1 MYQGGY
7 NKAVSL
13 ADKILEQATKTKASV
28 VAEEESRSGL
38 MSSTRRAFKQY
49 TEAASGEP
57 SVTKQTPDDMN
68 ADYIA
73 RLRADTE
80 EYLRILESEGQ
91 QRPIARPSSAAST
104 DLSTRELLAKT
115 IQAEAGGEGY
125 TGMLA
130 VGAVISNRVNA
141 SGFGDSIQDVILK
154 PGQFSAWNSVTG
166 YAKGKGGVNMDKI
179 KPSKDAYAAADAILS
194 GDFESPV
201 GGATHYYNPSIVEPK
216 WGQDAGGDWQEI
228 GGHVFGY
235 ASKG

>member
-1 MYQGGY
+1 MYKNAY
-7 NKAVSL
+7 KKSLSL
-13 ADKILEQATKTKASV
+13 ADKLVENATKRTSDVEDPDIK
-28 VAEEESRSGL
+28 SGL
-38 MSSTRRAFKQY
+38 MSSTKRAFKEYAQ
-49 TEAASGEP
+49 TMSGEIGASKQ
-57 SVTKQTPDDMN
+57 SVDDMN
-68 ADYIA
+68 ADYMA

-80 EYLRILESEGQ
+80 EYLKLLESEGQ
-91 QRPIARPSSAAST
+91 QRPVARPSSAAST
-104 DLSTRELLAKT
+104 ELSTRELLAKT

-130 VGAVISNRVNA
+130 VGAVISNRVSA
-141 SGFGDSIQDVILK
+141 SGFGESIQDVILK

-166 YAKGKGGVNMDKI
+166 YAKGKGGMNMDKV
-179 KPSKDAYAAADAILS
+179 KPSKEAYAAADAILS

-235 ASKG
+235 ANKG